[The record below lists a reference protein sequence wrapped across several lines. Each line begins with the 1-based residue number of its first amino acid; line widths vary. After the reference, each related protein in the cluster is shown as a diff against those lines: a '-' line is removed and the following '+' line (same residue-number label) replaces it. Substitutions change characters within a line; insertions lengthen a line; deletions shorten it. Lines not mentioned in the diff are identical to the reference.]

1 MYFDPE
7 GMARAVLN
15 VVTNALDAA
24 EGRPDALVEIH
35 AAVDMH
41 ERTVR
46 VTVAD
51 NGEGMTP
58 ETLARIFNLFE
69 STKGSRG
76 TGLGLTV
83 SRKIL
88 REHDGDIR
96 AESRPGVGS
105 TFTIEFPLRLEPP
118 PDADDDPPDDE
129 SGRTLAP
136 GMPGPRWP

>member
-1 MYFDPE
+1 
-7 GMARAVLN
+7 MARAVLN
-15 VVTNALDAA
+15 VVTNALDAV
-24 EGRPDALVEIH
+24 EGRPDGTVDIGV
-35 AAVDMH
+35 AVD
-41 ERTVR
+41 ESARTVR

-96 AESRPGVGS
+96 AESRPGAGS
-105 TFTIEFPLRLEPP
+105 TFTIEFPLRLE
-118 PDADDDPPDDE
+118 AAGGSHGDDDDDDFDAGA
-129 SGRTLAP
+129 GRTLAP
-136 GMPGPRWP
+136 GLPGPRSP